1 MGIRAQCPACDRSL
15 VVHDRFASR
24 QIRCPDCET
33 PFAVPKVS
41 APVAIEQEEPQDIEN
56 EVDAADLVQAHQI
69 ESSPVSFPVI
79 TAEDVYETHG
89 SAASEPWNEEFHED
103 QPESSGHRRSLKHDE
118 EEEEDIEWDITPMVD
133 VAFLLLIFFMLTAS
147 FSIQKAIPTTAAQSD
162 EPSSNAQS
170 ETSEQLDNFTI
181 QIDEFNGYTVIS
193 TDGET
198 QVASGRQDLIMILRD
213 LRTEL
218 GEEASP
224 RVVIQAHMDSMHGA
238 VVACM
243 DAARESQFVKFK
255 VLAVEEFD

>member
-1 MGIRAQCPACDRSL
+1 MGIRAQCPSCSRSL
-15 VVHDRFASR
+15 VVHDRFANR
-24 QIRCPDCET
+24 EIRCPDCET

-41 APVAIEQEEPQDIEN
+41 APKVIEEDEELEPESEAN
-56 EVDAADLVQAHQI
+56 DAQFVQVEQV
-69 ESSPVSFPVI
+69 ESSPVSFPMI
-79 TAEDVYETHG
+79 ASQDEDE
-89 SAASEPWNEEFHED
+89 AKEPWNEDSHEE
-103 QPESSGHRRSLKHDE
+103 QTESSGHRRSLKHDE
-118 EEEEDIEWDITPMVD
+118 EEDEDIEWDITPMVD

-162 EPSSNAQS
+162 EPSTNAQT
-170 ETSEQLDNFTI
+170 ETTEQLDNFTI

-224 RVVIQAHMDSMHGA
+224 RVIIQAHMDSMHGA